1 MEYYI
6 EYPDHV
12 IDMLEKLWNENRM
25 AYYDMRIHFLNKYK
39 AHVCTDVLVFMN
51 RFAEPSIEEK
61 AEVMRE
67 VEGWLLEYKKKGEE
81 IKNGAKNN

>member
-1 MEYYI
+1 MEFYT

-12 IDMLEKLWNENRM
+12 IDMLEEICNEHRM
-25 AYYDMRIHFLNKYK
+25 AYYDMRIHFLNKHK
-39 AHVCTDVLVFMN
+39 VHVCTDALVFID

-67 VEGWLLEYKKKGEE
+67 VEYWFLEYKKKE
-81 IKNGAKNN
+81 KKNNGTKNN